1 MNDVQLK
8 RSWKMPVV
16 YVLAALLQIL
26 FALKVSGDV
35 TIRLNDKSQ
44 SLNIDDIVTPGRPIL
59 LVLTVLT
66 LAVAAW
72 SIYSVWARRQNPRW
86 LDITMMITAGV
97 ATVF

>member
-1 MNDVQLK
+1 MSQAQAMNDVQLK

-44 SLNIDDIVTPGRPIL
+44 SLNIADIVTPGRPIL

-66 LAVAAW
+66 LAVAA
-72 SIYSVWARRQNPRW
+72 
-86 LDITMMITAGV
+86 
-97 ATVF
+97 

>member
-1 MNDVQLK
+1 MSQAQAMNDVQLK

-44 SLNIDDIVTPGRPIL
+44 SLNIDDIVTPGRPKASRRSEAL
-59 LVLTVLT
+59 RLRLSNTG
-66 LAVAAW
+66 
-72 SIYSVWARRQNPRW
+72 SRSVSRRQ
-86 LDITMMITAGV
+86 
-97 ATVF
+97 

>member
-1 MNDVQLK
+1 MSQTRAMNDVQLK

-26 FALKVSGDV
+26 FVVKVNGDV

-44 SLNIDDIVTPGRPIL
+44 SINIDDIVTPGRPIL

-66 LAVAAW
+66 LLVTAW
-72 SIYSVWARRQNPRW
+72 SIYGRAVKIRVGLTSQ
-86 LDITMMITAGV
+86 
-97 ATVF
+97 